1 MIGLTTWEKKG
12 LSIVQQ
18 NVKNPMATWISTQQ
32 REAIVAIAKRQRDV
46 MALLKTGG
54 GKSMLAIV
62 PAMLFPH
69 EAVVV
74 VLPLRSLIMDWH
86 HKLTAMDI
94 AHQIFD
100 PSQNRGRLDININLI
115 LVSADKAKY
124 SSWRT
129 ALAEFHQTVPMTC
142 MVFDE
147 AHIVLLACKY

>member
-54 GKSMLAIV
+54 GKCMLAIV
-62 PAMLFPH
+62 PAMLFRH

-74 VLPLRSLIMDWH
+74 VLPLWSLIMDWH
-86 HKLTAMDI
+86 QKLTAMDI
-94 AHQIFD
+94 AHEIFD
-100 PSQNRGRLDININLI
+100 PSQKRG
-115 LVSADKAKY
+115 
-124 SSWRT
+124 
-129 ALAEFHQTVPMTC
+129 
-142 MVFDE
+142 
-147 AHIVLLACKY
+147 